1 MEIEIRDFNFQ
12 IGIKSVEVRI
22 IELTLIP
29 YVERVVMLTIWD
41 QLFEKIRGGIMQKR
55 IVILVPTIGIEVLV
69 DKIAV
74 HYVNED
80 LIFSITNIIN
90 FLVEKQELI
99 DNFAVVVREHY
110 YVIFID
116 LLEKVE
122 VVFHFDLYQIT
133 HEKVSWE
140 EEVVLVVLD
149 LHGVSPLFDA

>member
-1 MEIEIRDFNFQ
+1 
-12 IGIKSVEVRI
+12 
-22 IELTLIP
+22 
-29 YVERVVMLTIWD
+29 
-41 QLFEKIRGGIMQKR
+41 MQKR

-133 HEKVSWE
+133 HEKVS
-140 EEVVLVVLD
+140 
-149 LHGVSPLFDA
+149 